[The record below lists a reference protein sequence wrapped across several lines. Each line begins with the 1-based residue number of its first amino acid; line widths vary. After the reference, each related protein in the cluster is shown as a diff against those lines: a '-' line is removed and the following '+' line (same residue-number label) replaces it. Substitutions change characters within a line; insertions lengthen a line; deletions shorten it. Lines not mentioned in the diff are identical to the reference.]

1 VSFLTVCT
9 LCSTS
14 LDAEAD
20 LAWIKDGFAVV
31 RCPVCGLVFRAN
43 LPDRAMNERLYDEG
57 YFRDRT
63 EASNRHGYS
72 DYLGDENLHRR
83 NARRRLRRLSAQT
96 GVPGRALDVGCA
108 AGFFVDEARAAGWD
122 ATGVDV
128 SAVMVEWARAN
139 LGARIVNGGLGDVD
153 SSEGPF
159 DLVTMWDYIEHSA
172 DPRGDLASVRRVIA
186 DDGVLALSTGDIGSA
201 TAKVSG
207 RRWHLLT
214 PEHHNFFFST
224 STLRRLLELT
234 GFQAVEVTR
243 RGALYSLAHVL
254 YKFET
259 LVPASGIRRIAAAI
273 RNGPLADVAFPLNL
287 FDIVT
292 VVARPVPST
301 SRSV

>member
-1 VSFLTVCT
+1 VSSLTVCT

-14 LDAEAD
+14 VDAEAD
-20 LAWIKDGFAVV
+20 LAWIKDGFAVL
-31 RCPVCGLVFRAN
+31 RCPVCRLVFRAN
-43 LPDRAMNERLYDEG
+43 LPDRATIERLYDEG

-63 EASNRHGYS
+63 EASNRQGYS
-72 DYLGDENLHRR
+72 HYLADESLHRR

-96 GVPGRALDVGCA
+96 GAPGRVLDVGCA

-122 ATGVDV
+122 ATGIDV
-128 SAVMVEWARAN
+128 SAVMVDWARAN
-139 LGARIVNGGLGDVD
+139 LGARVAKGGLGDVD
-153 SSEGPF
+153 PTQAPF

-172 DPRGDLASVRRVIA
+172 DPRGDLACVRRVIA
-186 DDGVLALSTGDIGSA
+186 EDGVLALSTGDIGSA

-224 STLRRLLELT
+224 STLRRLLEVT
-234 GFQAVEVTR
+234 GFRVVEITR

-254 YKFET
+254 YKLET
-259 LVPASGIRRIAAAI
+259 VIPATRMRRMAATIRT
-273 RNGPLADVAFPLNL
+273 GPAADVAFPLNL

-301 SRSV
+301 SRPV